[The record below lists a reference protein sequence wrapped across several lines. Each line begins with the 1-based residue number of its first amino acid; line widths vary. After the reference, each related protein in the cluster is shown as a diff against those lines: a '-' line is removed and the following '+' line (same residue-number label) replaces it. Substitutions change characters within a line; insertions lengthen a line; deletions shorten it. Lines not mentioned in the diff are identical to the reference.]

1 MHARFSDHAGLGAR
15 LPRCSPGRSHPVIE
29 ELEARIGKPVVTS
42 TQATLSRLPR
52 LAGVDTLIDDFGRL
66 MQEFLGCA

>member
-1 MHARFSDHAGLGAR
+1 

-29 ELEARIGKPVVTS
+29 ELEVRIGKPVVTS